1 MDTVET
7 KMSETKERI
16 VQRINELSILLNGT
30 MPQKVSANSTG
41 RSSKVIEIEYDI
53 EI

>member
-1 MDTVET
+1 
-7 KMSETKERI
+7 MSESKERI
-16 VQRINELSILLNGT
+16 IQRIEELSILLNGT
-30 MPQKVSANSTG
+30 MTKMVRANSTG